1 MKIDLGRVYKW
12 KKSSAVNFVP
22 EKTVRHSIERA
33 ERAREMAEPANNH
46 TAFFMRSFM
55 AWSG

>member
-1 MKIDLGRVYKW
+1 MKIDTSRVYEW
-12 KKSSAVNFVP
+12 KKSSVVNIVP
-22 EKTVRHSIERA
+22 EKTVRQSIERA